1 MFKHG
6 DIVFKQYTGNG
17 GGIVDYS
24 KVGLILEVHHQP
36 SSMSQYRVS
45 FGGYPPAWYEERYLY
60 KIKEPET

>member
-6 DIVFKQYTGNG
+6 DIVFKQYTGNS

-24 KVGLILEVHHQP
+24 KVGLILETRHQLY
-36 SSMSQYRVS
+36 SISQYRVS
-45 FGGYPPAWYEERYLY
+45 FAGNPPAWYEERYLY